1 MDDSLVGAGGGGGG
15 LGGEDDNQQIASAAE
30 AMVQLSGYYGQQ
42 TDESMDVDPN
52 YDPSDFLG
60 NLREPREQKPQ
71 LTDLNINIGHQY
83 EPLNMYQGTGGGGEI
98 AVTVTP
104 QDDLSVDRKPQAIH
118 DDLAIS
124 DSDEED
130 TKDLLTIKPEPSS
143 FLQDNNIN
151 SGPMMMMMNS
161 SQASVDQAP
170 QQPQLN
176 SATNTETAPNN
187 DDDADNDLLWF

>member
-1 MDDSLVGAGGGGGG
+1 MDDSLAGAGGGGG

-83 EPLNMYQGTGGGGEI
+83 EPMNMYQGGGGGGGEI
-98 AVTVTP
+98 AVAVT
-104 QDDLSVDRKPQAIH
+104 QQVDLNVDRKPQAIH

-151 SGPMMMMMNS
+151 SGPMLMMMNS

-170 QQPQLN
+170 QQPL
-176 SATNTETAPNN
+176 SANNTETAPNN

>member
-1 MDDSLVGAGGGGGG
+1 MDDSLAGAGGGGG

-83 EPLNMYQGTGGGGEI
+83 EPMNMYQGAGGEI

-104 QDDLSVDRKPQAIH
+104 QDDLNVDRKPQAIH

-143 FLQDNNIN
+143 FLQDNNTN
-151 SGPMMMMMNS
+151 PGGMMMMMNS

-170 QQPQLN
+170 QQPL